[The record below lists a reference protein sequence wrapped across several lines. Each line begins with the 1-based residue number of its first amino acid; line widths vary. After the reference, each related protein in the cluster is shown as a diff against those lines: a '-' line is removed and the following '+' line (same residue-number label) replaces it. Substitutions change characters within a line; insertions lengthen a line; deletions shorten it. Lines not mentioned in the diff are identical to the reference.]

1 MAMAAPWGMIMA
13 RISAFTT
20 MVTGFCIAMDD
31 RLRLVQ
37 MLSPAFPI
45 GGFAYSQGLEQVMAM
60 GQVTAENLED
70 WVCDVLEFGTPQ
82 VDAVIVAQAR
92 AGMDPDQL
100 SDLIRAL
107 ASCAEREIELM
118 EQGRAFCALIEG
130 MTGQAVSTR
139 PYPVA
144 VGLATRG
151 LSVPTG
157 EVLALFLQAAVAQM
171 ISAATRFLPMGQTR
185 AQAMLARVSSR
196 IATIAGRA
204 ANTPLEEIGSFSP
217 GADMAAMRH
226 ETLEVRI
233 FRT

>member
-1 MAMAAPWGMIMA
+1 MAL
-13 RISAFTT
+13 ISAFTT
-20 MVTGFCIAMDD
+20 MATGSCIGMDD

-45 GGFAYSQGLEQVMAM
+45 GGFAYSQGLEQVMAT
-60 GQVTAENLED
+60 GQLTADGLED
-70 WVCDVLEFGTPQ
+70 WVCDVLEFGSPQ
-82 VDAVIVAQAR
+82 MDAVIVAQAR
-92 AGMDPDQL
+92 AGVDPVYL
-100 SDLIRAL
+100 SDLVFAL

-118 EQGRAFCALIEG
+118 EQGRAFGALVEG
-130 MTGQAVSTR
+130 ITGKSVPVR

-144 VGLATRG
+144 VGLATRD
-151 LSVPTG
+151 LAVPTD
-157 EVLALFLQAAVAQM
+157 EVLALFLHGAAAQM

-185 AQAMLARVSSR
+185 AQAMLAGLGPR
-196 IATIAGRA
+196 IGAIAAHSALR
-204 ANTPLEEIGSFSP
+204 PLEQIASFTP

>member
-1 MAMAAPWGMIMA
+1 MA
-13 RISAFTT
+13 RISGFTI
-20 MVTGFCIAMDD
+20 MGTGFCIVMDD

-45 GGFAYSQGLEQVMAM
+45 GGFAYSQGLEQVMAT
-60 GQVTAENLED
+60 GQVTADSLED

-82 VDAVIVAQAR
+82 MDAVIIAQAQMG
-92 AGMDPDQL
+92 ADPDQL
-100 SDLIRAL
+100 SDLIRAM
-107 ASCAEREIELM
+107 ASCAERDIELM
-118 EQGRAFCALIEG
+118 EQGRAFGTLVEG
-130 MTGQAVSTR
+130 ITGETVSVR

-151 LSVPTG
+151 LSVPVE
-157 EVLALFLQAAVAQM
+157 EVLALFLHAAAAQM
-171 ISAATRFLPMGQTR
+171 ISAAVRFLPMGQTR
-185 AQAMLARVSSR
+185 GQAMLARLGPR
-196 IATIAGRA
+196 IALIAQRA
-204 ANTPLEEIGSFSP
+204 ANTSLEEIGSFTP

>member
-1 MAMAAPWGMIMA
+1 MA
-13 RISAFTT
+13 RISGFTT
-20 MVTGFCIAMDD
+20 MATGFCIAMDD

-45 GGFAYSQGLEQVMAM
+45 GGFAYSQGLEQVMAT
-60 GQVTAENLED
+60 GQVTADNLED

-82 VDAVIVAQAR
+82 MDAVIVAQAHA
-92 AGMDPDQL
+92 AGDPDQL
-100 SDLIRAL
+100 SDLIRAM

-118 EQGRAFCALIEG
+118 EQGRAFCALVAGI
-130 MTGQAVSTR
+130 TGETVSVR

-151 LSVPTG
+151 LAVPVE
-157 EVLALFLQAAVAQM
+157 EVLALFLHGAAAQM

-185 AQAMLARVSSR
+185 AQAMLARLSSR
-196 IATIAGRA
+196 IGAIAQRA
-204 ANTPLEEIGSFSP
+204 AVMPLEDISSFTP